1 MCDSHL
7 FCQLRLTLI
16 MERQSL
22 DCFND
27 NDISTRETQS
37 TMSVGISAASLNK
50 SHIFDQ
56 YALNDMNV
64 LMGTQGRGTFCI
76 WDSGEIGEN
85 CHRALDYN
93 HN

>member
-1 MCDSHL
+1 
-7 FCQLRLTLI
+7 

-27 NDISTRETQS
+27 NDTSTRETQS

-56 YALNDMNV
+56 YARNDTWGSRF
-64 LMGTQGRGTFCI
+64 L
-76 WDSGEIGEN
+76 DGEIGNNGLTQRDAAIVTGHLPVGKNLETAVFQQVD
-85 CHRALDYN
+85 CSSE
-93 HN
+93 